1 MNKETTTIVKC
12 KCTPMIDRPTFID
25 GYVTSDKSIENQL
38 TKTIELLNDVLLMAK
53 VERLKGRYETVD
65 EIEQFLSEVE
75 E

>member
-1 MNKETTTIVKC
+1 MKKETTTTVEC

-38 TKTIELLNDVLLMAK
+38 TKAIELLNDVLLMAK

-65 EIEQFLSEVE
+65 EIEKFLKDIEH
-75 E
+75 